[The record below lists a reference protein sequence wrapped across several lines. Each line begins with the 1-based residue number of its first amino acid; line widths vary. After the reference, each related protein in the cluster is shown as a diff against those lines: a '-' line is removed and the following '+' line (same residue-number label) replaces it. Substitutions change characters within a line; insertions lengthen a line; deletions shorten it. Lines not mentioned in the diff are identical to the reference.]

1 MFSQEQFLYWISL
14 IILRSKWLMGV
25 LKFKVHDCPKQF
37 RRVQNVT
44 CVTARFII
52 ITLYRHLSNA
62 QIIIFLTQFKIIG
75 NFNKELFALHMH
87 KYSLVPKERHV
98 RKEGNDS
105 TLDQCIVPK
114 KSPG

>member
-1 MFSQEQFLYWISL
+1 M

-52 ITLYRHLSNA
+52 ITPYRHLSNA

-114 KSPG
+114 KSPGCTGLHTVIFFQ